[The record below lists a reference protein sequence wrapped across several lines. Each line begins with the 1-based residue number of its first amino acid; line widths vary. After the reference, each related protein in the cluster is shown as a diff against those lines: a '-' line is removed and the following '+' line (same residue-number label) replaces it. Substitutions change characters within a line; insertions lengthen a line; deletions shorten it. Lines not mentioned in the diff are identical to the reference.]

1 MAKSTCTIFDE
12 AGFGREPYIPY
23 SWQDRGTVVKIPGR
37 AGKRINVIGVY
48 SLMAGN
54 IRTEMFERNINSDDV
69 VAFLDKLSEKL
80 EKPSV
85 VMVDNATIHTADKVM
100 KKLPEWEE
108 KGLYVYHLPTYS
120 PELNLIEIVWRMVK
134 YKWLPL
140 KAYSS
145 FSSLWDNLKDVFCE
159 IGRKHILYLAEQLII
174 RVTTLLSAHT
184 NVP

>member
-23 SWQDRGTVVKIPGR
+23 SWQDRGTVAKMPGR
-37 AGKRINVIGVY
+37 AGKRINVIGAY

-54 IRTEMFERNINSDDV
+54 IQTEMFDRNIKSVDV
-69 VAFLDKLSEKL
+69 VAFLDKLGEKL
-80 EKPSV
+80 EKPLV
-85 VMVDNATIHTADKVM
+85 VMVDNASIHTADKVM
-100 KKLPEWEE
+100 EKLPAWEK

-145 FSSLWDNLKDVFCE
+145 FSSLWENLKDVFPQ
-159 IGRKHILYLAEQLII
+159 IGHKHILYLA
-174 RVTTLLSAHT
+174 
-184 NVP
+184 

>member
-12 AGFGREPYIPY
+12 AGFGREPCIAY
-23 SWQDRGTVVKIPGR
+23 SWQDRGAVAKIPGR
-37 AGKRINVIGVY
+37 TGKRINVIGAY

-54 IRTEMFERNINSDDV
+54 IQTEMFDRSIESGDV

-80 EKPSV
+80 EKPLV
-85 VMVDNATIHTADKVM
+85 VMVDNASIHTAGKVM
-100 KKLPEWEE
+100 EKLPVWEE

-145 FSSLWDNLKDVFCE
+145 FSSLWDNLKQVFLE
-159 IGRKHILYLAEQLII
+159 IGHKHILYLA
-174 RVTTLLSAHT
+174 
-184 NVP
+184 

>member
-1 MAKSTCTIFDE
+1 MARSTCTIFDE

-23 SWQDRGTVVKIPGR
+23 SWQDRGTAAKIPGR
-37 AGKRINVIGVY
+37 AGKRINVIGAY

-54 IRTEMFERNINSDDV
+54 IQTEMFDRTIKSDDV
-69 VAFLDKLSEKL
+69 VAFLDKLSDKL
-80 EKPSV
+80 EKPLV
-85 VMVDNATIHTADKVM
+85 VMVDNASIHTADKVTE
-100 KKLPEWEE
+100 KLPAWEE

-145 FSSLWDNLKDVFCE
+145 FTSLWDNLKDVFLE
-159 IGRKHILYLAEQLII
+159 IGHKHILYLA
-174 RVTTLLSAHT
+174 
-184 NVP
+184 